1 MFWSNLF
8 KKKNYSTD
16 IVNNISSKIPSFEE
30 MTPEEQEYISNLKE
44 EYLKFYENEDNY
56 ISLDS
61 ELFNEIKMY
70 QDLALDIMHNDH
82 FGNIASSII
91 DSKKLVYYSHK
102 ITELNNTLKYKYIA
116 LCELRKAKKY
126 LTKHMGLY
134 VLGRRKINILKALDH
149 QINIINN
156 MLVISNQK
164 ITDYCACAIAN
175 YPKSLDEY
183 QKTKLLIGRLDTAV
197 SDYQDLFNESINLDK
212 NLPIDDIITYV
223 EILLNKFVYENKC
236 LISKLKEQLDLIANS
251 EIKDKNKQ
259 QEIIDNLM
267 KIKNYYNI
275 FYNYGRNL
283 IDDKDIEDL
292 YQIIFNVYTYF
303 ADGEE
308 FKKYYLNQTRKCND
322 MYTKDELLIY
332 DRIINYKLDLLR
344 LKKSTIFNNNNFNST
359 ILNILF
365 EMLDINKKTKDR
377 NLVKNLTLL
386 LSLDYENGF
395 DMYFDNVNPEKHL
408 FESQY
413 IEYNKM
419 YKKREFY
426 KYMLGMIDKRETIEQ
441 LPLGHADELQL
452 FYYLYYDKLDY
463 KVLPNL
469 ISEYDLSKYKRYINT
484 SKERTI
490 YIPEGT
496 KSMMLNVYDIKMTGI
511 KLNESVSNLTLY
523 VDNLN
528 YHNQVCRPSIYI
540 YLPNKLLSINVDLLD
555 KNNYLEENKESF
567 LDLIG
572 IFLSN
577 ILDTVVLPSGLYL
590 KNTEEIENYLRE
602 TFLGVYNYLLKM
614 IVDNNISINY
624 ENLFHL
630 FLSIL
635 QNVNIYSGNHRGE
648 TLMSISQI
656 IDFFD
661 NKKYYKE
668 VFRNRD
674 ISEDINQNINSI
686 KDVDKIVYRA
696 YINAIKYVTSV
707 IKKENYFHYDNN
719 INNKNRKNL
728 KNYFYNY

>member
-8 KKKNYSTD
+8 KKKNYSTN
-16 IVNNISSKIPSFEE
+16 IVNNILSKIPSFKEL
-30 MTPEEQEYISNLKE
+30 TPEAQEYVSNLKE
-44 EYLKFYENEDNY
+44 EYLTFYENEDNY

-175 YPKSLDEY
+175 YPKSPDEY
-183 QKTKLLIGRLDTAV
+183 QKIKLLKGRLDRVV

-303 ADGEE
+303 PLDCSFSE
-308 FKKYYLNQTRKCND
+308 YYNSLPPSKEKST
-322 MYTKDELLIY
+322 YTKIVKSKLEIFKLGKSKIFETANIPKEELIKWADKNYFKFDRTYYY
-332 DRIINYKLDLLR
+332 DQYQAVVNHCLKILL
-344 LKKSTIFNNNNFNST
+344 LMDHEHGLEQFFESTI
-359 ILNILF
+359 
-365 EMLDINKKTKDR
+365 
-377 NLVKNLTLL
+377 V
-386 LSLDYENGF
+386 
-395 DMYFDNVNPEKHL
+395 
-408 FESQY
+408 
-413 IEYNKM
+413 
-419 YKKREFY
+419 
-426 KYMLGMIDKRETIEQ
+426 
-441 LPLGHADELQL
+441 
-452 FYYLYYDKLDY
+452 
-463 KVLPNL
+463 
-469 ISEYDLSKYKRYINT
+469 
-484 SKERTI
+484 
-490 YIPEGT
+490 
-496 KSMMLNVYDIKMTGI
+496 
-511 KLNESVSNLTLY
+511 
-523 VDNLN
+523 
-528 YHNQVCRPSIYI
+528 
-540 YLPNKLLSINVDLLD
+540 
-555 KNNYLEENKESF
+555 
-567 LDLIG
+567 
-572 IFLSN
+572 
-577 ILDTVVLPSGLYL
+577 
-590 KNTEEIENYLRE
+590 
-602 TFLGVYNYLLKM
+602 
-614 IVDNNISINY
+614 
-624 ENLFHL
+624 
-630 FLSIL
+630 
-635 QNVNIYSGNHRGE
+635 
-648 TLMSISQI
+648 
-656 IDFFD
+656 
-661 NKKYYKE
+661 
-668 VFRNRD
+668 
-674 ISEDINQNINSI
+674 
-686 KDVDKIVYRA
+686 
-696 YINAIKYVTSV
+696 
-707 IKKENYFHYDNN
+707 
-719 INNKNRKNL
+719 NL
-728 KNYFYNY
+728 KNYDLIDILFTLSYDILDRDITKYSFYKLLFGMYLNIDSPLQEQIYSLEDHIGPYNYYNIYEVIDELEIFRKIYKDKIFFNNLPEGIKYFNTKPFDSYIKNYCLNKTITLPNSVNKVVVTFDYSENIKIKCPDKLEELNINIMSDEIGLRSECPHITIILPSNLDKFNIHKASKSKYDFYFSHLTLIHNYKILDLDYKDLYYYFYKLIIALFENKYNNLSQIFRIMFINDSNDKTRVIQINSLFDKKVETLKGVNNLAKIIADYIIKNKDQIKNVINEEIEKHKTLIKK

>member
-1 MFWSNLF
+1 MFWDKLI
-8 KKKNYSTD
+8 KKKEKCTNVTNNFSINNFDYDKLTD
-16 IVNNISSKIPSFEE
+16 NEKEYVNKLIN
-30 MTPEEQEYISNLKE
+30 EYIS
-44 EYLKFYENEDNY
+44 YF
-56 ISLDS
+56 DS
-61 ELFNEIKMY
+61 ENDISKLDIDIINEIKMY
-70 QDLALDIMHNDH
+70 QDLALNIMYTDH
-82 FGNIASSII
+82 LGNIIRSII
-91 DSKKLVYYSHK
+91 DSKKLAYYSHK
-102 ITELNNTLKYKYIA
+102 IDELNNELKYRYFA
-116 LCELRKAKKY
+116 LNRLRKDKKY
-126 LTKHMGLY
+126 LAKYMGLY
-134 VLGRRKINILKALDH
+134 VLGINKINVIRFLDN

-156 MLVISNQK
+156 LLVITNKNIYDYNSFVLANISNMNK
-164 ITDYCACAIAN
+164 VDIH
-175 YPKSLDEY
+175 DELKELFE
-183 QKTKLLIGRLDTAV
+183 QVKD
-197 SDYQDLFNESINLDK
+197 DYQNLFNVEPNFDLDLSIVDK
-212 NLPIDDIITYV
+212 IVYLELFID
-223 EILLNKFVYENKC
+223 KFIYENKD
-236 LISKLKEQLDLIANS
+236 LIVKLKEKLDIISNS
-251 EIKDKNKQ
+251 EIKDKEEQKD
-259 QEIIDNLM
+259 IIDNLM
-267 KIKNYYNI
+267 KIKM
-275 FYNYGRNL
+275 FYIIYDRQGRNK
-283 IDDKDIEDL
+283 ISKEEFEEL

-308 FKKYYLNQTRKCND
+308 FKKYYLNQTRKCDD
-322 MYTKDELLIY
+322 MYKKDELLIY

-365 EMLDINKKTKDR
+365 EMLDINKKTQDR

-395 DMYFDNVNPEKHL
+395 DMYFDNVNPEKYL

-484 SKERTI
+484 CEERTI

-528 YHNQVCRPSIYI
+528 YHNQVCRPSIHI
-540 YLPNKLLSINVDLLD
+540 YLPNKLISINVDLLD
-555 KNNYLEENKESF
+555 ENNYLEENEDSL

-577 ILDTVVLPSGLYL
+577 ILDTIVLPTNLYL
-590 KNTEEIENYLRE
+590 KNTEEIENYLKE
-602 TFLGVYNYLLKM
+602 IFLGVYNYLLK
-614 IVDNNISINY
+614 IIIDNNISINY

-630 FLSIL
+630 FFSIL
-635 QNVNIYSGNHRGE
+635 QNVNIYSGNYRGE
-648 TLMSISQI
+648 TLMSISQM

-707 IKKENYFHYDNN
+707 IKKEKYFHYDNN
-719 INNKNRKNL
+719 INNKNSKNL
-728 KNYFYNY
+728 KKYFYN

>member
-8 KKKNYSTD
+8 KKKNYSTN

-30 MTPEEQEYISNLKE
+30 LTPEEQEYISNLKE

-116 LCELRKAKKY
+116 LCELRKDKKY

-156 MLVISNQK
+156 MFVISNQK

-183 QKTKLLIGRLDTAV
+183 QKTKLLIGRLDTVV

-212 NLPIDDIITYV
+212 NLQIDDRLTYA

-303 ADGEE
+303 PLDCDFSEYYNSLPPNKEKSTYTKIVKSKLEIFKLGKSKIFETTNIPKEELIKWADKNY
-308 FKKYYLNQTRKCND
+308 FKFDRTYYYDQYQAVVNHCLKILLLMDHEHGLEQFFESTIVNLKNYDLKDILFTLSYDILDRHITKYSFYKLLFGMYLNFDSPLQEQIYSLEDHIGPYNYYKIKKFL
-322 MYTKDELLIY
+322 YKVIDELEIFRKIYKDKIFFNNLPEEIKYFNTKPFDSYIKNYCLNKTITLPNSVNKVDITLDYSENIEIKCPDKLEELKINIMSDEIDLRSECPHVTIILPSNLDKFNIHKASKSKYDFYFSHLTLIH
-332 DRIINYKLDLLR
+332 NYKILD
-344 LKKSTIFNNNNFNST
+344 
-359 ILNILF
+359 
-365 EMLDINKKTKDR
+365 
-377 NLVKNLTLL
+377 
-386 LSLDYENGF
+386 
-395 DMYFDNVNPEKHL
+395 
-408 FESQY
+408 
-413 IEYNKM
+413 
-419 YKKREFY
+419 
-426 KYMLGMIDKRETIEQ
+426 
-441 LPLGHADELQL
+441 
-452 FYYLYYDKLDY
+452 LDY
-463 KVLPNL
+463 KDLYYYFYKLIYALFENKHNNL
-469 ISEYDLSKYKRYINT
+469 SQIFRIMLINDSNDKT
-484 SKERTI
+484 RTI
-490 YIPEGT
+490 QINSLFDKKVETLKGVNNLAKIISDCIIKNKDQI
-496 KSMMLNVYDIKMTGI
+496 KSIM
-511 KLNESVSNLTLY
+511 
-523 VDNLN
+523 
-528 YHNQVCRPSIYI
+528 
-540 YLPNKLLSINVDLLD
+540 
-555 KNNYLEENKESF
+555 
-567 LDLIG
+567 
-572 IFLSN
+572 
-577 ILDTVVLPSGLYL
+577 
-590 KNTEEIENYLRE
+590 TEEIE
-602 TFLGVYNYLLKM
+602 KPK
-614 IVDNNISINY
+614 
-624 ENLFHL
+624 
-630 FLSIL
+630 
-635 QNVNIYSGNHRGE
+635 
-648 TLMSISQI
+648 TL
-656 IDFFD
+656 
-661 NKKYYKE
+661 
-668 VFRNRD
+668 
-674 ISEDINQNINSI
+674 
-686 KDVDKIVYRA
+686 
-696 YINAIKYVTSV
+696 
-707 IKKENYFHYDNN
+707 IKK
-719 INNKNRKNL
+719 
-728 KNYFYNY
+728 

>member
-8 KKKNYSTD
+8 KKKNYSTN

-30 MTPEEQEYISNLKE
+30 LTPEEQEYVSNLKE

-156 MLVISNQK
+156 MFVISNQK

-183 QKTKLLIGRLDTAV
+183 QKIKLLKGRLDRVV
-197 SDYQDLFNESINLDK
+197 SDYQDLFNKSINLDK
-212 NLPIDDIITYV
+212 NLPIDDIITYA

-303 ADGEE
+303 PLDCSFSEYYNSLPPSKEKSTYTKIVKSKLEIFKLGKSKIFETTDIPKEELIKWAD
-308 FKKYYLNQTRKCND
+308 KKYFKFDRTYYYYYDQYQAVVNHCLKILLLMDHEHGLEQFFESTIVNLKNYDLTDILFTLSYDILDRDITKYSFYKLLFGMYLNIYSPLQEQIYSLEDHIGPYN
-322 MYTKDELLIY
+322 YYNIYEVIDELEIFRKIYKDKIFFNNLPEGIKYFNTKNFDSYIKNYCLNKTITLPNSVNKVDITFNYYENIEIKCPDKLEKLKINIMSDGMEFFPKCPCIDIILPSNLDKFSIHTEAKYKSQCFFYLDRLKLIHNYKILDLNYKKLYLYFYKIIYTFFENKHDCIEIIFGTIRMNDLNNNVRQIKIY
-332 DRIINYKLDLLR
+332 DSYHD
-344 LKKSTIFNNNNFNST
+344 S
-359 ILNILF
+359 
-365 EMLDINKKTKDR
+365 
-377 NLVKNLTLL
+377 
-386 LSLDYENGF
+386 
-395 DMYFDNVNPEKHL
+395 
-408 FESQY
+408 
-413 IEYNKM
+413 
-419 YKKREFY
+419 
-426 KYMLGMIDKRETIEQ
+426 
-441 LPLGHADELQL
+441 
-452 FYYLYYDKLDY
+452 YDK
-463 KVLPNL
+463 KV
-469 ISEYDLSKYKRYINT
+469 E
-484 SKERTI
+484 
-490 YIPEGT
+490 
-496 KSMMLNVYDIKMTGI
+496 
-511 KLNESVSNLTLY
+511 TLKG
-523 VDNLN
+523 VDNLAK
-528 YHNQVCRPSIYI
+528 IIADYI
-540 YLPNKLLSINVDLLD
+540 
-555 KNNYLEENKESF
+555 
-567 LDLIG
+567 
-572 IFLSN
+572 
-577 ILDTVVLPSGLYL
+577 L
-590 KNTEEIENYLRE
+590 KNKDQIKSLMTEEIE
-602 TFLGVYNYLLKM
+602 KPK
-614 IVDNNISINY
+614 
-624 ENLFHL
+624 
-630 FLSIL
+630 
-635 QNVNIYSGNHRGE
+635 
-648 TLMSISQI
+648 TL
-656 IDFFD
+656 
-661 NKKYYKE
+661 
-668 VFRNRD
+668 
-674 ISEDINQNINSI
+674 
-686 KDVDKIVYRA
+686 
-696 YINAIKYVTSV
+696 
-707 IKKENYFHYDNN
+707 IKK
-719 INNKNRKNL
+719 
-728 KNYFYNY
+728 

>member
-8 KKKNYSTD
+8 KKKNYSTN
-16 IVNNISSKIPSFEE
+16 IVNNISSKIPSFEDL
-30 MTPEEQEYISNLKE
+30 TPEEQEYVSNLKE

-102 ITELNNTLKYKYIA
+102 ITELNSTLKYKYIA

-183 QKTKLLIGRLDTAV
+183 QKIKLLKGRLDRVV

-267 KIKNYYNI
+267 KIKKYYNI

-303 ADGEE
+303 PLDCDFSEYYNSLPPNKEKSTYTKIVKSKLEIFKLGKSKIFETTNIPKEELIKWADKNY
-308 FKKYYLNQTRKCND
+308 FKFDRTYYYDQYPAVVNHCLKILLLMDHEHGLEQFFESTIVNLKNYDLKDILFTLSYDILDRHITKYSFYKLLFGMYLNIDSPLQEQIYSLEDHIGPYN
-322 MYTKDELLIY
+322 YYNIYEVIDELEIFRKIYKDKIFFNNLPEGIKYFNTKPFDSYIKNYCLNKTITLPNSVNKVDITFNYSENIEIKCPDKLEELKINIMSDEIDLRLECPHVTIILPSNLDKFNIHKASKSKYDFYFSHLTLIH
-332 DRIINYKLDLLR
+332 NYKILD
-344 LKKSTIFNNNNFNST
+344 
-359 ILNILF
+359 
-365 EMLDINKKTKDR
+365 
-377 NLVKNLTLL
+377 
-386 LSLDYENGF
+386 
-395 DMYFDNVNPEKHL
+395 
-408 FESQY
+408 
-413 IEYNKM
+413 
-419 YKKREFY
+419 
-426 KYMLGMIDKRETIEQ
+426 
-441 LPLGHADELQL
+441 
-452 FYYLYYDKLDY
+452 LDY
-463 KVLPNL
+463 KDLYYYFYKLIYALFENKHNNL
-469 ISEYDLSKYKRYINT
+469 SLIFRIMLINDSNDKT
-484 SKERTI
+484 RTI
-490 YIPEGT
+490 QINSLFDKKVETLKGVNNLAKIIADCIIKNKDQI
-496 KSMMLNVYDIKMTGI
+496 KSLM
-511 KLNESVSNLTLY
+511 
-523 VDNLN
+523 
-528 YHNQVCRPSIYI
+528 
-540 YLPNKLLSINVDLLD
+540 
-555 KNNYLEENKESF
+555 
-567 LDLIG
+567 
-572 IFLSN
+572 
-577 ILDTVVLPSGLYL
+577 
-590 KNTEEIENYLRE
+590 TEEIE
-602 TFLGVYNYLLKM
+602 KPK
-614 IVDNNISINY
+614 
-624 ENLFHL
+624 
-630 FLSIL
+630 
-635 QNVNIYSGNHRGE
+635 
-648 TLMSISQI
+648 TL
-656 IDFFD
+656 
-661 NKKYYKE
+661 
-668 VFRNRD
+668 
-674 ISEDINQNINSI
+674 
-686 KDVDKIVYRA
+686 
-696 YINAIKYVTSV
+696 
-707 IKKENYFHYDNN
+707 IKK
-719 INNKNRKNL
+719 
-728 KNYFYNY
+728 